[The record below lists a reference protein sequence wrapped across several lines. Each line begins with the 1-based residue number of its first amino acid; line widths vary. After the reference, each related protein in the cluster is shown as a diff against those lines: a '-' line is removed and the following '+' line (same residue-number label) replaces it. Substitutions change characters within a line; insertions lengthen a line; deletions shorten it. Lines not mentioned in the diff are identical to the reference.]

1 MFVTAIVLLLLGI
14 CSVTYFGIYVVLVGL
29 NNTFTWFWLILGLV
43 LVATGGC
50 LFYLHIHG
58 KTLPLLLIRSVEG
71 IVALGLLLFLV
82 TEGLLVGYGKSVP
95 AKDADYMIILG
106 ARVKGTKVTANLSRR
121 LDTAYRYLENN
132 PDTKVILSGGQGDG
146 EDISEA
152 EAMAEYL
159 RQKGLDADRMI
170 PEDQSENTWQNI
182 EYSKEKIKDD
192 YSSVVIV
199 TNDFHVFRGTR
210 IAKKQGFRGVEGLG
224 APTKWY
230 TVPNMFVREAVAVWK
245 YALCGQL

>member
-1 MFVTAIVLLLLGI
+1 MD
-14 CSVTYFGIYVVLVGL
+14 
-29 NNTFTWFWLILGLV
+29 
-43 LVATGGC
+43 
-50 LFYLHIHG
+50 
-58 KTLPLLLIRSVEG
+58 E
-71 IVALGLLLFLV
+71 
-82 TEGLLVGYGKSVP
+82 
-95 AKDADYMIILG
+95 
-106 ARVKGTKVTANLSRR
+106 
-121 LDTAYRYLENN
+121 
-132 PDTKVILSGGQGDG
+132 
-146 EDISEA
+146 
-152 EAMAEYL
+152 
-159 RQKGLDADRMI
+159 DRMNL
-170 PEDQSENTWQNI
+170 EDQSENTWQNI